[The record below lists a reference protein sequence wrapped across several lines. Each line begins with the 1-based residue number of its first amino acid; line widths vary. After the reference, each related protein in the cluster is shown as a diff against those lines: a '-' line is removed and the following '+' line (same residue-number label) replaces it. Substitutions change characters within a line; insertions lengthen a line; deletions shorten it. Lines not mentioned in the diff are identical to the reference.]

1 MKTPFNSHR
10 LKEMVD
16 KMESICVDK
25 LWYYNVSTSN
35 TKDARRSLFVIVRD
49 DDKRRLVLCDIAYK
63 NQVESGTKFLQS
75 RRRQEKE
82 RLDEYLVY
90 EEKAI
95 AAHKMQLDQEAEER
109 GGWSYDILS
118 RPNLVWI
125 PVPDH
130 YFG

>member
-1 MKTPFNSHR
+1 MTTPFNSHQ

-16 KMESICVDK
+16 KMEAIRVDK
-25 LWYYNVSTSN
+25 LRYYNVATSN
-35 TKDARRSLFVIVRD
+35 TKDACRSLFAIIRD
-49 DDKRRLVLCDIAYK
+49 DDKCRLVFCDIAYK
-63 NQVESGTKFLQS
+63 DQVEPGTKFFQS
-75 RRRQEKE
+75 RCRQEKE

-95 AAHKMQLDQEAEER
+95 AARKMQRDKAAEEW

-125 PVPDH
+125 PGPNY